1 MMELNT
7 ICGIISM
14 AEGTYVAINE
24 FKEILDA
31 PSFSLLVKKIK
42 NHEWCH
48 ESNIID
54 IWQNEIMI
62 DSDASLSLILS
73 SSFDKIADLLHQN
86 GEESLK
92 NKYASSKKDFEYIF
106 GTSIIIYNDEEINKD
121 DILEKMSCFDF

>member
-14 AEGTYVAINE
+14 ADGKYVAINE

-31 PSFSLLVKKIK
+31 PSFSVIVKKIK
-42 NHEWCH
+42 KQEWCH
-48 ESNIID
+48 ESNMID

-62 DSDASLSLILS
+62 DSDATLSLISS
-73 SSFDKIADLLHQN
+73 SSFDKMADLLYQN
-86 GEESLK
+86 GEECLK
-92 NKYASSKKDFEYIF
+92 NKYASSRKDFEYIF
-106 GTSIIIYNDEEINKD
+106 GTSIIIYNDEEINND